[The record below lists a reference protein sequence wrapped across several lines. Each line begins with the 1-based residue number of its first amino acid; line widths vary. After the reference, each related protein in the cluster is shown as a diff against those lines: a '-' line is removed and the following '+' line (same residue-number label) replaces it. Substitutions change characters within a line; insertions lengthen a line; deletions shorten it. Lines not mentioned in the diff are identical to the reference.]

1 MIGTLGPAPGPV
13 LASSE
18 QPAKPDRDRGVPMPK
33 PMSKPIVWFT
43 AGLAVGAGAVFLIM
57 RAREG
62 ERGASPSPSPSP
74 SAAPGGPPPST
85 SASTPSPAP
94 ATATAPGPSARP
106 TPRADDPVPPADAD
120 PRTMAPEMLD
130 RWRMRHH
137 GVSSDPAFWDD
148 LPPDP
153 TWDATQ
159 ADRVR
164 ARLAGLGAPVAADAV
179 RCRYRCCQIELAE
192 EVTDRLGDE
201 LFSSV
206 GLGFGDVGGRAT
218 SNDGAGQL
226 LQTVCWRRDDG
237 DHPDRAVERAAL
249 LARAADGVAACG
261 RGQTPPVTLRVLLT
275 IAPDGE
281 VAKVDSNAADLG
293 VPAAA
298 CAERALLEH
307 ASFAPDNQPTTVPL
321 QVALGGP

>member
-1 MIGTLGPAPGPV
+1 MSMSRPV
-13 LASSE
+13 
-18 QPAKPDRDRGVPMPK
+18 
-33 PMSKPIVWFT
+33 VWFT
-43 AGLAVGAGAVFLIM
+43 AGLAVGAGAVFLIL
-57 RAREG
+57 RARDG
-62 ERGASPSPSPSP
+62 ERGASPSSSPP
-74 SAAPGGPPPST
+74 AAQVGRPPAT
-85 SASTPSPAP
+85 SASTPSPSP
-94 ATATAPGPSARP
+94 ATAMAPRPTPGP
-106 TPRADDPVPPADAD
+106 TPRADEPVPPADAD
-120 PRTMAPEMLD
+120 PRTIAPELLD

-153 TWDATQ
+153 TWDAAQ

-164 ARLAGLGAPVAADAV
+164 ARLAGLGAAVDADAV

-206 GLGFGDVGGRAT
+206 GLGFGDAGGRAT
-218 SNDGAGQL
+218 SNDGAGQV

-237 DHPDRAVERAAL
+237 DHPDRAAERAAL

-261 RGQTPPVTLRVLLT
+261 RGQAPPVTLRLLLT

-307 ASFAPDNQPTTVPL
+307 ASFAPDNLATTVPL
-321 QVALGGP
+321 QVAVGGP